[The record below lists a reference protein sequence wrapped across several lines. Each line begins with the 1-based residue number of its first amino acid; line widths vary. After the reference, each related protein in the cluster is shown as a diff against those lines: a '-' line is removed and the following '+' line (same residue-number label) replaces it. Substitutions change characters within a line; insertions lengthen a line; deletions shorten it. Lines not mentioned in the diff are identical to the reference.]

1 MKKIGIV
8 SLIIIIF
15 DRIFKVLVTNNL
27 TLNVRNKVID
37 GFFYIT
43 NCHNDG
49 AAFSLFSGNV
59 LFLILITF
67 MVLYLIYKT
76 IEKNN
81 INRKYDGY
89 ISFKNKKWLIKHGD
103 YNEILNQNLVL
114 MISNKET
121 LESEYGNI
129 ILAGHNNKYVFS
141 NLYKLNIGD
150 EIIVGD
156 FNYEYLF
163 KVYDISKVNIKNK
176 SILDNVY
183 DNKILTLITCTSNNQ
198 IRYVVTAKYIHTI
211 SHN

>member
-1 MKKIGIV
+1 MLKKIV
-8 SLIIIIF
+8 SLIIITISSF
-15 DRIFKVLVTNNL
+15 FIINNFKEVKDYDD
-27 TLNVRNKVID
+27 NVD
-37 GFFYIT
+37 
-43 NCHNDG
+43 
-49 AAFSLFSGNV
+49 L
-59 LFLILITF
+59 L
-67 MVLYLIYKT
+67 

-81 INRKYDGY
+81 INRKYAGY
-89 ISFKNKKWLIKHGD
+89 ISFKNKKWLIKYGD
-103 YNEILNQNLVL
+103 YNEILKQNLVL

-141 NLYKLNIGD
+141 NLYKLNKDD
-150 EIIVGD
+150 EIIVSD

-176 SILDNVY
+176 SILDNAY
-183 DNKILTLITCTSNNQ
+183 DKKILTLITCTSNNQ

>member
-1 MKKIGIV
+1 MLKKIV
-8 SLIIIIF
+8 SLI
-15 DRIFKVLVTNNL
+15 
-27 TLNVRNKVID
+27 
-37 GFFYIT
+37 
-43 NCHNDG
+43 
-49 AAFSLFSGNV
+49 
-59 LFLILITF
+59 LITISSF
-67 MVLYLIYKT
+67 FIINNFKEVKDYDDNVDLL

-89 ISFKNKKWLIKHGD
+89 ISFKNKKWLIRYGD

-141 NLYKLNIGD
+141 NLYKLNKDD
-150 EIIVGD
+150 EIIVSD

-183 DNKILTLITCTSNNQ
+183 DKKILTLITCTSNNQ

>member
-1 MKKIGIV
+1 MLKKIV
-8 SLIIIIF
+8 SLI
-15 DRIFKVLVTNNL
+15 
-27 TLNVRNKVID
+27 
-37 GFFYIT
+37 
-43 NCHNDG
+43 
-49 AAFSLFSGNV
+49 
-59 LFLILITF
+59 LITISSF
-67 MVLYLIYKT
+67 FIINNFKEVKDYNNNVDLL

-89 ISFKNKKWLIKHGD
+89 ISFKNKKWLIKYGD

-114 MISNKET
+114 MISNKEI

-141 NLYKLNIGD
+141 NLYKLNKDD
-150 EIIVGD
+150 EIIVSD

-183 DNKILTLITCTSNNQ
+183 DKKILTLITCTSNNQ

>member
-1 MKKIGIV
+1 MLKKIV
-8 SLIIIIF
+8 SLM
-15 DRIFKVLVTNNL
+15 
-27 TLNVRNKVID
+27 
-37 GFFYIT
+37 
-43 NCHNDG
+43 
-49 AAFSLFSGNV
+49 
-59 LFLILITF
+59 LITISSF
-67 MVLYLIYKT
+67 FIINNFKEVKDYDDNVDLL

-89 ISFKNKKWLIKHGD
+89 ISFKNKKWLIKYGD

-114 MISNKET
+114 MISNKGT

-141 NLYKLNIGD
+141 NLYKLNKDD
-150 EIIVGD
+150 EIIVSD

-183 DNKILTLITCTSNNQ
+183 DKKILTLITCTSNNQ

>member
-1 MKKIGIV
+1 MLKKIV
-8 SLIIIIF
+8 SLIIITISSF
-15 DRIFKVLVTNNL
+15 FIINNFKEVKDYDD
-27 TLNVRNKVID
+27 NVD
-37 GFFYIT
+37 
-43 NCHNDG
+43 
-49 AAFSLFSGNV
+49 L
-59 LFLILITF
+59 L
-67 MVLYLIYKT
+67 

-89 ISFKNKKWLIKHGD
+89 ISFKNKKWLIKYGD

-121 LESEYGNI
+121 LESKYGNI

-141 NLYKLNIGD
+141 NLYKLNKDD
-150 EIIVGD
+150 EIIVSD

-183 DNKILTLITCTSNNQ
+183 DKKILTLITCTSNNQ

>member
-1 MKKIGIV
+1 MLKKIV
-8 SLIIIIF
+8 SLI
-15 DRIFKVLVTNNL
+15 
-27 TLNVRNKVID
+27 
-37 GFFYIT
+37 
-43 NCHNDG
+43 
-49 AAFSLFSGNV
+49 
-59 LFLILITF
+59 LITISSF
-67 MVLYLIYKT
+67 FIINNFKEVKDYDDNVDLL

-89 ISFKNKKWLIKHGD
+89 ISFKNKKWLIKNGD

-141 NLYKLNIGD
+141 NLYKLNKDD
-150 EIIVGD
+150 EIIVSD

-183 DNKILTLITCTSNNQ
+183 DKKILTLITCTSNNQ

>member
-1 MKKIGIV
+1 MLKKIV
-8 SLIIIIF
+8 SLILITISSFFIIN
-15 DRIFKVLVTNNL
+15 IFKEVKDYDD
-27 TLNVRNKVID
+27 NVD
-37 GFFYIT
+37 
-43 NCHNDG
+43 
-49 AAFSLFSGNV
+49 L
-59 LFLILITF
+59 L
-67 MVLYLIYKT
+67 

-89 ISFKNKKWLIKHGD
+89 ISFKNKKWLIKYGD

-141 NLYKLNIGD
+141 NLYKLNKDD
-150 EIIVGD
+150 EIIVSD

-176 SILDNVY
+176 SILDNAY
-183 DNKILTLITCTSNNQ
+183 DKKILTLITCTSNNQ

>member
-1 MKKIGIV
+1 MLKKIV
-8 SLIIIIF
+8 SLIIITISSF
-15 DRIFKVLVTNNL
+15 FIINNFKEVKDYDD
-27 TLNVRNKVID
+27 NVD
-37 GFFYIT
+37 
-43 NCHNDG
+43 
-49 AAFSLFSGNV
+49 L
-59 LFLILITF
+59 L
-67 MVLYLIYKT
+67 

-89 ISFKNKKWLIKHGD
+89 ISFKNKKWLIKYGD

-141 NLYKLNIGD
+141 NLYKLNKDD
-150 EIIVGD
+150 EMIVSD

-183 DNKILTLITCTSNNQ
+183 DKKILTLITCTSNNQ

>member
-1 MKKIGIV
+1 MLKKIV
-8 SLIIIIF
+8 SLI
-15 DRIFKVLVTNNL
+15 
-27 TLNVRNKVID
+27 
-37 GFFYIT
+37 
-43 NCHNDG
+43 
-49 AAFSLFSGNV
+49 
-59 LFLILITF
+59 LITISSF
-67 MVLYLIYKT
+67 FIINNFKEVKDYDDNADLL

-89 ISFKNKKWLIKHGD
+89 ISFKNKKWLIKYGD

-141 NLYKLNIGD
+141 NLYKLNKDD
-150 EIIVGD
+150 EIIVSD

-163 KVYDISKVNIKNK
+163 KVYDISKINIKNK

-183 DNKILTLITCTSNNQ
+183 DKKILTLITCTSNNQ

>member
-1 MKKIGIV
+1 MLKKIV
-8 SLIIIIF
+8 SLI
-15 DRIFKVLVTNNL
+15 
-27 TLNVRNKVID
+27 
-37 GFFYIT
+37 
-43 NCHNDG
+43 
-49 AAFSLFSGNV
+49 
-59 LFLILITF
+59 LITISSF
-67 MVLYLIYKT
+67 FIINNFKEVKDYDDNVDLL

-89 ISFKNKKWLIKHGD
+89 ISFKNKKWLIKNGD

-121 LESEYGNI
+121 LESKYGNI

-141 NLYKLNIGD
+141 NLYKLNKDD
-150 EIIVGD
+150 EIIVSD

-183 DNKILTLITCTSNNQ
+183 DKKILTLITCTSNNQ
-198 IRYVVTAKYIHTI
+198 IRYVVTAKYINTI

>member
-1 MKKIGIV
+1 MLKKIV
-8 SLIIIIF
+8 SLIIITISSF
-15 DRIFKVLVTNNL
+15 FIINNFKEVKDYDD
-27 TLNVRNKVID
+27 NVD
-37 GFFYIT
+37 
-43 NCHNDG
+43 
-49 AAFSLFSGNV
+49 L
-59 LFLILITF
+59 L
-67 MVLYLIYKT
+67 

-89 ISFKNKKWLIKHGD
+89 ISFKNKKWLIKYGD

-141 NLYKLNIGD
+141 NLYKLNRDD
-150 EIIVGD
+150 EIIVSD

-176 SILDNVY
+176 NILDNVY
-183 DNKILTLITCTSNNQ
+183 DKKILTLITCTSNNQ

>member
-1 MKKIGIV
+1 MLKKIV
-8 SLIIIIF
+8 SLIFITISSFFIINN
-15 DRIFKVLVTNNL
+15 FKEVKDYDD
-27 TLNVRNKVID
+27 NVD
-37 GFFYIT
+37 
-43 NCHNDG
+43 
-49 AAFSLFSGNV
+49 L
-59 LFLILITF
+59 L
-67 MVLYLIYKT
+67 

-89 ISFKNKKWLIKHGD
+89 ISFKNKKWLIKYGD

-141 NLYKLNIGD
+141 NLYKLNKDD
-150 EIIVGD
+150 EIIVSD

-183 DNKILTLITCTSNNQ
+183 DKKILTLITCTSNNQ

>member
-1 MKKIGIV
+1 MLKKIV
-8 SLIIIIF
+8 SLI
-15 DRIFKVLVTNNL
+15 
-27 TLNVRNKVID
+27 
-37 GFFYIT
+37 
-43 NCHNDG
+43 
-49 AAFSLFSGNV
+49 
-59 LFLILITF
+59 LITISSF
-67 MVLYLIYKT
+67 FIINNFKEVKDYDDNVDLL

-89 ISFKNKKWLIKHGD
+89 ISFKNKKWLIKNGD
-103 YNEILNQNLVL
+103 YNEILNQNLIL

-141 NLYKLNIGD
+141 NLYKLNKDD
-150 EIIVGD
+150 EIIVSD

-183 DNKILTLITCTSNNQ
+183 DKKILTLITCTSNNQ

>member
-1 MKKIGIV
+1 MLKKIV
-8 SLIIIIF
+8 SLIIITISSF
-15 DRIFKVLVTNNL
+15 FIINNFKEVKDYDD
-27 TLNVRNKVID
+27 NVD
-37 GFFYIT
+37 
-43 NCHNDG
+43 
-49 AAFSLFSGNV
+49 L
-59 LFLILITF
+59 L
-67 MVLYLIYKT
+67 

-81 INRKYDGY
+81 INRKYYGY
-89 ISFKNKKWLIKHGD
+89 ISFKNKKWLIKYGD

-141 NLYKLNIGD
+141 NLYKLNIND
-150 EIIVGD
+150 EIIVSD

-183 DNKILTLITCTSNNQ
+183 DKKILTLITCTSNNQ

>member
-1 MKKIGIV
+1 MLKKIV
-8 SLIIIIF
+8 SLI
-15 DRIFKVLVTNNL
+15 
-27 TLNVRNKVID
+27 
-37 GFFYIT
+37 
-43 NCHNDG
+43 
-49 AAFSLFSGNV
+49 
-59 LFLILITF
+59 LITIF
-67 MVLYLIYKT
+67 SFFIINNFKEVKDYDDNVDLL

-89 ISFKNKKWLIKHGD
+89 ISFKNKKWLIKYGD

-141 NLYKLNIGD
+141 NLYKLNKDD
-150 EIIVGD
+150 EIIVSD

-176 SILDNVY
+176 SILDNAY
-183 DNKILTLITCTSNNQ
+183 DKKILTLITCTSNNQ

>member
-1 MKKIGIV
+1 MLKKIV
-8 SLIIIIF
+8 SLI
-15 DRIFKVLVTNNL
+15 
-27 TLNVRNKVID
+27 
-37 GFFYIT
+37 
-43 NCHNDG
+43 
-49 AAFSLFSGNV
+49 
-59 LFLILITF
+59 LITISSF
-67 MVLYLIYKT
+67 FIINNFKEVKEYDDNVDLL

-89 ISFKNKKWLIKHGD
+89 ISFKNKKWLIKYGD

-141 NLYKLNIGD
+141 NLYKLNKDD
-150 EIIVGD
+150 EMIVSD

-183 DNKILTLITCTSNNQ
+183 DKKILTLITCTSNNQ

>member
-1 MKKIGIV
+1 MLKKIV
-8 SLIIIIF
+8 SLIIITISSF
-15 DRIFKVLVTNNL
+15 FIINNFKEVKDYDD
-27 TLNVRNKVID
+27 NVD
-37 GFFYIT
+37 
-43 NCHNDG
+43 
-49 AAFSLFSGNV
+49 L
-59 LFLILITF
+59 L
-67 MVLYLIYKT
+67 

-89 ISFKNKKWLIKHGD
+89 ISFKNKKWLIKNGD

-141 NLYKLNIGD
+141 NLYKLNKDD
-150 EIIVGD
+150 EIIVSD

-183 DNKILTLITCTSNNQ
+183 DKKILTLITCTSNNQ

>member
-1 MKKIGIV
+1 MLKKIV
-8 SLIIIIF
+8 SLI
-15 DRIFKVLVTNNL
+15 
-27 TLNVRNKVID
+27 
-37 GFFYIT
+37 
-43 NCHNDG
+43 
-49 AAFSLFSGNV
+49 
-59 LFLILITF
+59 LITISSF
-67 MVLYLIYKT
+67 FIINNFKEVKDYDDNVDLL

-89 ISFKNKKWLIKHGD
+89 ISFKNKKWLIKYGD

-141 NLYKLNIGD
+141 TLYKLNKDD
-150 EIIVGD
+150 EIIVSD

-176 SILDNVY
+176 SILDNAY
-183 DNKILTLITCTSNNQ
+183 DKKILTLITCTSNNQ

>member
-1 MKKIGIV
+1 MLKKIV
-8 SLIIIIF
+8 SLIIITISSF
-15 DRIFKVLVTNNL
+15 FIINNFKEVKDYDD
-27 TLNVRNKVID
+27 NVD
-37 GFFYIT
+37 
-43 NCHNDG
+43 
-49 AAFSLFSGNV
+49 L
-59 LFLILITF
+59 L
-67 MVLYLIYKT
+67 

-89 ISFKNKKWLIKHGD
+89 ISFKNKKWLIKYGD

-141 NLYKLNIGD
+141 NLYKLNKDD
-150 EIIVGD
+150 EIIVSD

-176 SILDNVY
+176 GILDNVY
-183 DNKILTLITCTSNNQ
+183 DKKILTLITCTSNNQ

>member
-1 MKKIGIV
+1 MLKKIV
-8 SLIIIIF
+8 SLI
-15 DRIFKVLVTNNL
+15 
-27 TLNVRNKVID
+27 
-37 GFFYIT
+37 
-43 NCHNDG
+43 
-49 AAFSLFSGNV
+49 
-59 LFLILITF
+59 LITISSF
-67 MVLYLIYKT
+67 FIINNFKEVKDYDDNVDLL

-89 ISFKNKKWLIKHGD
+89 ISFKNKKWLMKYGD

-141 NLYKLNIGD
+141 NLYKLNKDD
-150 EIIVGD
+150 EIIVSD

-163 KVYDISKVNIKNK
+163 KVYDISKINIKNK

-183 DNKILTLITCTSNNQ
+183 DKKILTLITCTSNNQ

>member
-1 MKKIGIV
+1 MLKKIV
-8 SLIIIIF
+8 SLI
-15 DRIFKVLVTNNL
+15 
-27 TLNVRNKVID
+27 
-37 GFFYIT
+37 
-43 NCHNDG
+43 
-49 AAFSLFSGNV
+49 
-59 LFLILITF
+59 LITISSF
-67 MVLYLIYKT
+67 FIINNFKEVRDYDDNVDLL

-89 ISFKNKKWLIKHGD
+89 ISFKNKKWLIKNGD

-121 LESEYGNI
+121 LESKYGNI

-141 NLYKLNIGD
+141 NLYKLNKDD
-150 EIIVGD
+150 EIIVSD

-183 DNKILTLITCTSNNQ
+183 DKKILTLITCTSNNQ

>member
-1 MKKIGIV
+1 MLKKIV
-8 SLIIIIF
+8 SLI
-15 DRIFKVLVTNNL
+15 
-27 TLNVRNKVID
+27 
-37 GFFYIT
+37 
-43 NCHNDG
+43 
-49 AAFSLFSGNV
+49 
-59 LFLILITF
+59 LITISSF
-67 MVLYLIYKT
+67 FIINNFKEVKDYDDNVDLL

-89 ISFKNKKWLIKHGD
+89 ISFKNKKWLIKYGD

-114 MISNKET
+114 MISDKET

-141 NLYKLNIGD
+141 NLYKLNKDD
-150 EIIVGD
+150 EIIVSD

-183 DNKILTLITCTSNNQ
+183 DKKILTLITCTSNNQ

>member
-1 MKKIGIV
+1 MLKKIV
-8 SLIIIIF
+8 SLI
-15 DRIFKVLVTNNL
+15 
-27 TLNVRNKVID
+27 
-37 GFFYIT
+37 
-43 NCHNDG
+43 
-49 AAFSLFSGNV
+49 
-59 LFLILITF
+59 LITISSF
-67 MVLYLIYKT
+67 FIINNFKEVKDYDDNIDLL

-89 ISFKNKKWLIKHGD
+89 ISFKNKKWLIKYGD

-129 ILAGHNNKYVFS
+129 ILAGRNNKYIFS
-141 NLYKLNIGD
+141 NLYKLNKDD
-150 EIIVGD
+150 EIIVSD

-163 KVYDISKVNIKNK
+163 KVYDISKINIKNK

-183 DNKILTLITCTSNNQ
+183 DKKILTLITCTSNNQ

>member
-1 MKKIGIV
+1 MLKKIV
-8 SLIIIIF
+8 SLIIITISSF
-15 DRIFKVLVTNNL
+15 FIINNFKEVKDYDD
-27 TLNVRNKVID
+27 NVD
-37 GFFYIT
+37 
-43 NCHNDG
+43 
-49 AAFSLFSGNV
+49 L
-59 LFLILITF
+59 L
-67 MVLYLIYKT
+67 

-89 ISFKNKKWLIKHGD
+89 ISFKNKKWLIKNGD
-103 YNEILNQNLVL
+103 YNEILNQNLLL

-141 NLYKLNIGD
+141 NLYKLNKDD
-150 EIIVGD
+150 EIIVSD

-176 SILDNVY
+176 NILDNVY
-183 DNKILTLITCTSNNQ
+183 DKKILTLITCTSNNQ

>member
-1 MKKIGIV
+1 MLKKIV
-8 SLIIIIF
+8 SLIIITISSF
-15 DRIFKVLVTNNL
+15 FIINNFKEVKDYNN
-27 TLNVRNKVID
+27 NVD
-37 GFFYIT
+37 
-43 NCHNDG
+43 
-49 AAFSLFSGNV
+49 L
-59 LFLILITF
+59 L
-67 MVLYLIYKT
+67 

-89 ISFKNKKWLIKHGD
+89 ISFKNKKWLIKNGD

-141 NLYKLNIGD
+141 NLYKLNKDD
-150 EIIVGD
+150 EIIVSD

-183 DNKILTLITCTSNNQ
+183 DKKILTLITCTSNNQ

>member
-1 MKKIGIV
+1 MLKKIV
-8 SLIIIIF
+8 SLI
-15 DRIFKVLVTNNL
+15 
-27 TLNVRNKVID
+27 
-37 GFFYIT
+37 
-43 NCHNDG
+43 
-49 AAFSLFSGNV
+49 
-59 LFLILITF
+59 LITISSF
-67 MVLYLIYKT
+67 FIINNFKEVKDYDDNVDLL

-89 ISFKNKKWLIKHGD
+89 ISFKNKKWLIKYGD

-121 LESEYGNI
+121 LEGEYGNI

-141 NLYKLNIGD
+141 NLYKLNKDD
-150 EIIVGD
+150 EIIVSD

-183 DNKILTLITCTSNNQ
+183 DKKILTLITCTSNNQ

>member
-1 MKKIGIV
+1 MLKKIV
-8 SLIIIIF
+8 SLI
-15 DRIFKVLVTNNL
+15 
-27 TLNVRNKVID
+27 
-37 GFFYIT
+37 
-43 NCHNDG
+43 
-49 AAFSLFSGNV
+49 
-59 LFLILITF
+59 LITISSF
-67 MVLYLIYKT
+67 FIINNFKEVKDYDDNVDLL

-89 ISFKNKKWLIKHGD
+89 ISFKNKKWLIKYGD
-103 YNEILNQNLVL
+103 YNGILNQNLVL

-141 NLYKLNIGD
+141 NLYKLNKDD
-150 EIIVGD
+150 EIIVSD

-183 DNKILTLITCTSNNQ
+183 DKKILTLITCTSNNQ

>member
-1 MKKIGIV
+1 MLKKIV
-8 SLIIIIF
+8 SLI
-15 DRIFKVLVTNNL
+15 
-27 TLNVRNKVID
+27 
-37 GFFYIT
+37 
-43 NCHNDG
+43 
-49 AAFSLFSGNV
+49 
-59 LFLILITF
+59 LITISSF
-67 MVLYLIYKT
+67 FIINNFKEVKDYDENVDLL

-89 ISFKNKKWLIKHGD
+89 ISFKNKKWLIKYGD

-141 NLYKLNIGD
+141 NLYKLNKDD
-150 EIIVGD
+150 EIIVSD

-183 DNKILTLITCTSNNQ
+183 DKKILTLITCTSNNQ
-198 IRYVVTAKYIHTI
+198 IRYVITAKYIHTI

>member
-1 MKKIGIV
+1 MLKKIV
-8 SLIIIIF
+8 SLI
-15 DRIFKVLVTNNL
+15 
-27 TLNVRNKVID
+27 
-37 GFFYIT
+37 
-43 NCHNDG
+43 
-49 AAFSLFSGNV
+49 
-59 LFLILITF
+59 LITISSF
-67 MVLYLIYKT
+67 FIINNFKEVKDYDDNVDLL

-89 ISFKNKKWLIKHGD
+89 ISFKNKKWLIKYGD

-114 MISNKET
+114 MISNNET

-141 NLYKLNIGD
+141 NFYKLNKDD
-150 EIIVGD
+150 EIIVSD

-183 DNKILTLITCTSNNQ
+183 DKKILTLITCTSNNQ

>member
-1 MKKIGIV
+1 MLKKIV
-8 SLIIIIF
+8 SLIIITISSF
-15 DRIFKVLVTNNL
+15 FIINNFKKVKDYDD
-27 TLNVRNKVID
+27 NVD
-37 GFFYIT
+37 
-43 NCHNDG
+43 
-49 AAFSLFSGNV
+49 L
-59 LFLILITF
+59 L
-67 MVLYLIYKT
+67 

-89 ISFKNKKWLIKHGD
+89 ISFKNKKWLIKNGD

-141 NLYKLNIGD
+141 NLYKLNKDD
-150 EIIVGD
+150 EIIVSD

-183 DNKILTLITCTSNNQ
+183 DKKILTLITCTSNNQ

>member
-1 MKKIGIV
+1 MLKKIV
-8 SLIIIIF
+8 SLIIITISSF
-15 DRIFKVLVTNNL
+15 FIINNFKEVKDYDDN
-27 TLNVRNKVID
+27 ID
-37 GFFYIT
+37 
-43 NCHNDG
+43 
-49 AAFSLFSGNV
+49 L
-59 LFLILITF
+59 L
-67 MVLYLIYKT
+67 

-89 ISFKNKKWLIKHGD
+89 ISFKNKKWLIKNGD

-141 NLYKLNIGD
+141 NLYKLNKDD
-150 EIIVGD
+150 EIIVSD

-176 SILDNVY
+176 SVLDNVY
-183 DNKILTLITCTSNNQ
+183 DKKILTLITCTSNNQ

>member
-1 MKKIGIV
+1 MLKKIV
-8 SLIIIIF
+8 SLIIITISSF
-15 DRIFKVLVTNNL
+15 FIINNFKEVKDYDD
-27 TLNVRNKVID
+27 NVD
-37 GFFYIT
+37 
-43 NCHNDG
+43 
-49 AAFSLFSGNV
+49 L
-59 LFLILITF
+59 L
-67 MVLYLIYKT
+67 

-89 ISFKNKKWLIKHGD
+89 ISFKNKKWLIKYGD

-129 ILAGHNNKYVFS
+129 ILAGHNNNYVFS
-141 NLYKLNIGD
+141 NLYKLNKDD
-150 EIIVGD
+150 EIIVSD

-163 KVYDISKVNIKNK
+163 KVYDISTLHIKNK
-176 SILDNVY
+176 SILDNAY
-183 DNKILTLITCTSNNQ
+183 DKKILTLITCTSNNQ

>member
-1 MKKIGIV
+1 MLKKIV
-8 SLIIIIF
+8 SLI
-15 DRIFKVLVTNNL
+15 
-27 TLNVRNKVID
+27 
-37 GFFYIT
+37 
-43 NCHNDG
+43 
-49 AAFSLFSGNV
+49 
-59 LFLILITF
+59 LITISSF
-67 MVLYLIYKT
+67 FIINNFKEVKDYDDNVDLL

-89 ISFKNKKWLIKHGD
+89 ISFENKKWLIKYGD

-114 MISNKET
+114 MISNKKT

-141 NLYKLNIGD
+141 NLYKLNKDD
-150 EIIVGD
+150 EIIVSD

-163 KVYDISKVNIKNK
+163 KVYYISKVNIKNK

-183 DNKILTLITCTSNNQ
+183 DKKILTLITCTSNNQ

>member
-1 MKKIGIV
+1 MLKKIV
-8 SLIIIIF
+8 SLI
-15 DRIFKVLVTNNL
+15 
-27 TLNVRNKVID
+27 
-37 GFFYIT
+37 
-43 NCHNDG
+43 
-49 AAFSLFSGNV
+49 
-59 LFLILITF
+59 LITISSF
-67 MVLYLIYKT
+67 FIINNFKEVKDYDDNVDLL

-89 ISFKNKKWLIKHGD
+89 ISFKNKKWLIKYGD

-183 DNKILTLITCTSNNQ
+183 DKKILTLITCTKDGKSR
-198 IRYVVTAKYIHTI
+198 IVLKGELVE
-211 SHN
+211 

>member
-1 MKKIGIV
+1 MLKKIV
-8 SLIIIIF
+8 SLI
-15 DRIFKVLVTNNL
+15 
-27 TLNVRNKVID
+27 
-37 GFFYIT
+37 
-43 NCHNDG
+43 
-49 AAFSLFSGNV
+49 
-59 LFLILITF
+59 LITISSF
-67 MVLYLIYKT
+67 FIINNFKEVKDYDDNVDLL

-89 ISFKNKKWLIKHGD
+89 ISFKNKKWLIKYGD

-141 NLYKLNIGD
+141 NLYKLNKDD
-150 EIIVGD
+150 EIIVSD

-163 KVYDISKVNIKNK
+163 KVYDVSKVNIKNK

-183 DNKILTLITCTSNNQ
+183 DKKILTLITCTSNNQ